1 MPKPICKKNSYKGE
15 TCRRQRRTHSPYCSD
30 KCRNRAAYLRKKNKE
45 ELEQPAEFVE
55 RKLPSTVSRGPHY
68 EYFVGSYA
76 QAIEEGKLTHQKVA
90 NKMNI
95 ARSIVTKMYQAYL
108 EDKMILEQQE
118 NWETPKE
125 AVKSLEEFTKFRD
138 RYFLTETGEKYE
150 TADFHIKWINSIL
163 DAIDNGKQQM
173 ILSPPRH
180 GKTDLLTHFAVWQI
194 CKNPNIRVMWV
205 GGNEEIAK
213 NAVGAVLDHL
223 ENNEQL
229 ILDFCGPGNTFQ
241 PKVRSGKSWSS
252 GQFTVATRNVTG
264 IKSPSMVAVGKGG
277 KILSRD
283 CDLIIADDI
292 EDHGTTIQPSAR
304 EQTRQWWTTTLSSR
318 KEEHTAIVV
327 IGSRQH
333 PEDLYNFLLENPEM
347 ETIVEEAHDSLCVK
361 PETEV
366 EKHKKCMLW
375 ASKRSYKWLMSQK
388 NNADTT
394 GGRAIFEMVY
404 LNKAFVEGI
413 TMFSSEEVDQCRD
426 VNRVIGHIPSGTHLI
441 AGLDPASTGFQAC
454 FLWAANPETGMMY
467 LVDIENEEGGGVIQ
481 ARKSIKKWYEM
492 YGLSHWVIE
501 ENGFQ
506 KAIRQDVELKNYSA
520 RNGIHLEGHQTQR
533 NKYDP
538 IYGVGSMKQL
548 FEQSLISLPYGNTE
562 SETKSN
568 IYRRQLI
575 YFSSA
580 ASRASKAK
588 SYKSDVVMASWFPM
602 RVVRRLGKE
611 RMAEIGYEYTPSFGE
626 WDISEVNE
634 APWS

>member
-1 MPKPICKKNSYKGE
+1 MPRPRCGLNDVTGE
-15 TCRRQRRTHSPYCSD
+15 TCRKQRRNNSPYCSQ
-30 KCRNRAAYLRKKNKE
+30 KCKNRVHYVKNKLKNQ
-45 ELEQPAEFVE
+45 ELKPKRPQDSTARGKYYDDFVKEFGESLVD
-55 RKLPSTVSRGPHY
+55 KIYTHQQVADKMGVSR
-68 EYFVGSYA
+68 S
-76 QAIEEGKLTHQKVA
+76 L
-90 NKMNI
+90 
-95 ARSIVTKMYQAYL
+95 VTKMYIAYL
-108 EDKMILEQQE
+108 EDKE
-118 NWETPKE
+118 NFEAKKTWKTPK
-125 AVKSLEEFTKFRD
+125 AATKSLKDFKDFRD
-138 RYFLTETGEKYE
+138 RYFETETGDKYE
-150 TADFHIKWINSIL
+150 TAEFHENWINQIVKT
-163 DAIDNGKQQM
+163 IEEGGQQM

-194 CKNPNIRVMWV
+194 CKNPNVRIMWV
-205 GGNEEIAK
+205 GGNEDIAK
-213 NAVGAVLDHL
+213 NAVGAVLDTL

-229 ILDFCGPGNTFQ
+229 NDDFCGPGEKFQ

-252 GQFTVATRNVTG
+252 GQFTVGTRTVTG
-264 IKSPSMVAVGKGG
+264 IKSPTMVAVGKGG

-333 PEDLYNFLLENPEM
+333 PEDIYNFLLDNPEFD
-347 ETIVEEAHDSLCVK
+347 TLVEEAHSSECIL
-361 PETEV
+361 PELDIEEHTD
-366 EKHKKCMLW
+366 CMLW
-375 ASKRSYKWLMSQK
+375 KGKRSYKWLLSQK

-413 TMFSSEEVDQCRD
+413 TMFNSEDIDQCRD
-426 VNRVIGHIPSGTHLI
+426 MNRSIGHIPPNTRLI

-454 FLWAANPETGMMY
+454 FLWAVDSDTGMMY
-467 LVDIENEEGGGVIQ
+467 LVDIENEEGGGILQ
-481 ARKSIKKWYEM
+481 AKKSIQKWYEK
-492 YGLSHWVIE
+492 YGLAHWVIE

-506 KAIRQDVELKNYSA
+506 KAIRQDEKIKDYSS
-520 RNGIHLEGHQTQR
+520 RMGIHLEGHQTQK
-533 NKYDP
+533 NKFDP
-538 IYGVGSMKQL
+538 IYGVGSMQSL
-548 FEQSLISLPYGNTE
+548 FEQKLISLPYGDTE

-580 ASRASKAK
+580 ASKASKAK
-588 SYKSDVVMASWFPM
+588 SYKSDVVMASWFPLK
-602 RVVRRLGKE
+602 VIRRLGKE
-611 RMAEIGYEYTPSFGE
+611 RLAEVGLDYKPSYGE
-626 WDISEVNE
+626 WDLSEINE